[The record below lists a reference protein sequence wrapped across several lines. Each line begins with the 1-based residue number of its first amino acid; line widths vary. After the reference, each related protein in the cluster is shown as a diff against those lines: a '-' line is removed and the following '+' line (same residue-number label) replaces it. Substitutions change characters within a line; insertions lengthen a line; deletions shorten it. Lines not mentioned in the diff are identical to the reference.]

1 MSTAEAIPGTVD
13 AVGFTEPGTTPC
25 GNSIGRFAGRPGI
38 AVAGRTNKD
47 PATAAV
53 AVTAVSKRSLRM
65 HHSITQFTL
74 VTYASCVTTSTFH
87 PTFIFRATFQPVP
100 RAGQKAKS
108 KFNAR

>member
-65 HHSITQFTL
+65 HHSIAEITL
-74 VTYASCVTTSTFH
+74 VTYVSYVTISTFH
-87 PTFIFRATFQPVP
+87 PTFIFRAPLREGFPCRSESQ
-100 RAGQKAKS
+100 GKI
-108 KFNAR
+108 